1 MQQGSLAGPII
12 VAIGVV
18 VGAMAFAVVT
28 TLLNTADS
36 GTELR
41 LSRLETTLRAE
52 SEARIRLQAEVAQA
66 KADLA
71 RLREDLSLLANRAP
85 VAAAPDPD
93 APPVDMPTAMPD
105 EDFETPPTEG
115 LTEEMLLAKT
125 RFNKNITQPRNR
137 VMMELLGPPRDSY
150 STDCQPVT
158 NPRLKSLMET
168 RQIGPIKVTM
178 LKPALDSLER
188 ILARLKETDPDIHAK
203 VGTHV
208 RACSGSWRGFWRRNR
223 SRLRRGSR
231 FGLDSVK
238 FALQVVCGGS
248 QQAVDIHAEVG
259 THIRACSRGWRWSWR
274 RNRSWLRRGSRF
286 WLGSIKLALQ
296 VVCGGSQQGVDIH
309 TEVGGHIRACSR
321 GWRRSWRR
329 SGSRLRRG
337 SRFWLG
343 HVKLA
348 LQVVCGGS
356 QQAVDIHTEVGAHV
370 WACSG
375 CWCRCRS
382 WSRNGSWCRGSCLR
396 RTWGHIQPIGR
407 SGQQAVEII
416 VGKGWA
422 LRSGRCCCRRFGLCI
437 CEVASVEQVVNI
449 ACVSGGRGGTHRCQQ
464 FVQIRNTVLWFSRR
478 LRRGRSS
485 MKIVQQGVHG
495 IVSGLTC
502 DRACAGRGGNFRL
515 PFRWLRGD
523 IKGVEQ
529 VVHIAHARHEQL
541 LIGVNRMIGLRGRSG
556 EVQRHVIGVVLAFV
570 LDVHLGEQVVN
581 FCIRSI

>member
-105 EDFETPPTEG
+105 EDFENPPTEG

-203 VGTHV
+203 VGTAGAICA
-208 RACSGSWRGFWRRNR
+208 RFI
-223 SRLRRGSR
+223 RGSNTSVSNHSWGTAIDLTLEGQLDPFADGGTQ
-231 FGLDSVK
+231 FGLLILAEYFNDEGWYWGAAYNREDSMH
-238 FALQVVCGGS
+238 F
-248 QQAVDIHAEVG
+248 EVG
-259 THIRACSRGWRWSWR
+259 EETLRA
-274 RNRSWLRRGSRF
+274 WLAEG
-286 WLGSIKLALQ
+286 
-296 VVCGGSQQGVDIH
+296 
-309 TEVGGHIRACSR
+309 
-321 GWRRSWRR
+321 
-329 SGSRLRRG
+329 RL
-337 SRFWLG
+337 
-343 HVKLA
+343 
-348 LQVVCGGS
+348 
-356 QQAVDIHTEVGAHV
+356 
-370 WACSG
+370 
-375 CWCRCRS
+375 
-382 WSRNGSWCRGSCLR
+382 
-396 RTWGHIQPIGR
+396 
-407 SGQQAVEII
+407 
-416 VGKGWA
+416 
-422 LRSGRCCCRRFGLCI
+422 
-437 CEVASVEQVVNI
+437 
-449 ACVSGGRGGTHRCQQ
+449 
-464 FVQIRNTVLWFSRR
+464 
-478 LRRGRSS
+478 
-485 MKIVQQGVHG
+485 
-495 IVSGLTC
+495 
-502 DRACAGRGGNFRL
+502 
-515 PFRWLRGD
+515 
-523 IKGVEQ
+523 
-529 VVHIAHARHEQL
+529 
-541 LIGVNRMIGLRGRSG
+541 
-556 EVQRHVIGVVLAFV
+556 
-570 LDVHLGEQVVN
+570 
-581 FCIRSI
+581 

>member
-12 VAIGVV
+12 VANGVV

-105 EDFETPPTEG
+105 EDFENAPTEG

-203 VGTHV
+203 VGTAGAICA
-208 RACSGSWRGFWRRNR
+208 RFI
-223 SRLRRGSR
+223 RGSNTSVSNHSWGTAIDLTLEGQLDPFADGGTQ
-231 FGLDSVK
+231 FGLLILAEYFNDEGWYWGAAYNREDSMH
-238 FALQVVCGGS
+238 F
-248 QQAVDIHAEVG
+248 EVG
-259 THIRACSRGWRWSWR
+259 EETLRA
-274 RNRSWLRRGSRF
+274 WLAEG
-286 WLGSIKLALQ
+286 
-296 VVCGGSQQGVDIH
+296 
-309 TEVGGHIRACSR
+309 
-321 GWRRSWRR
+321 
-329 SGSRLRRG
+329 RL
-337 SRFWLG
+337 
-343 HVKLA
+343 
-348 LQVVCGGS
+348 
-356 QQAVDIHTEVGAHV
+356 
-370 WACSG
+370 
-375 CWCRCRS
+375 
-382 WSRNGSWCRGSCLR
+382 
-396 RTWGHIQPIGR
+396 
-407 SGQQAVEII
+407 
-416 VGKGWA
+416 
-422 LRSGRCCCRRFGLCI
+422 
-437 CEVASVEQVVNI
+437 
-449 ACVSGGRGGTHRCQQ
+449 
-464 FVQIRNTVLWFSRR
+464 
-478 LRRGRSS
+478 
-485 MKIVQQGVHG
+485 
-495 IVSGLTC
+495 
-502 DRACAGRGGNFRL
+502 
-515 PFRWLRGD
+515 
-523 IKGVEQ
+523 
-529 VVHIAHARHEQL
+529 
-541 LIGVNRMIGLRGRSG
+541 
-556 EVQRHVIGVVLAFV
+556 
-570 LDVHLGEQVVN
+570 
-581 FCIRSI
+581 